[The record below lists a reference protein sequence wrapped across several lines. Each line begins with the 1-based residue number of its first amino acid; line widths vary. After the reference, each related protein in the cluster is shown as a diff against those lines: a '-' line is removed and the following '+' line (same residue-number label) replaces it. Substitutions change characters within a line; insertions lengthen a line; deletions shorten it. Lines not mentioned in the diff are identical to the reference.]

1 VAGIYR
7 VRCDARSFH
16 LVVVFL
22 HATASVLL
30 AFVLWQ
36 LGVKVIVSGA
46 TGLLFLLNASHF
58 QAVHHISALDYH
70 LALIWSILAGL
81 FFLYASRLKSLIYW
95 SGCGFCLAYGLW
107 IHTAVISMIPLFAYG
122 SWLAGECIKTSAR
135 RIIAL
140 GAIALPVL
148 GLSVYL
154 TPENTALLLA
164 WTLDVICQKL
174 GAKASI
180 FYAIALLALSLSS
193 YSALKRS
200 EAISLYDSGKN
211 AMHGRD
217 LTEGK
222 RQLRRAIDRRSGVI
236 RLGDAYYQLVL
247 LALARREDY
256 RPVLQEGL
264 NRMPYD
270 VRLNVI
276 NAAMQRLQNGEVGY
290 RPSPKDAS
298 LADSTSGN
306 IYHLLGLQAEMTGDY
321 MRAAKAYIAGIDYEF
336 WRDQSRTNLLR
347 VISGW
352 KESGQRAGRSEREL
366 LHSLLDKGMPEA
378 KSGDYTR
385 LGIDLGEWGLSE
397 LSLTAYRRALEVDE
411 GNLVAHTNLGWILYQ
426 QRDYLGA
433 IEQFRRALE
442 QGPHSVAAFNL
453 GLAQLAADQVS
464 QAEKQYAEAVERYGA
479 EEAQRIG
486 AVQDLRELASS
497 ATYPAAQKMLTRYWS
512 TAQIKPLL
520 NSSE

>member
-1 VAGIYR
+1 
-7 VRCDARSFH
+7 
-16 LVVVFL
+16 
-22 HATASVLL
+22 
-30 AFVLWQ
+30 
-36 LGVKVIVSGA
+36 
-46 TGLLFLLNASHF
+46 
-58 QAVHHISALDYH
+58 
-70 LALIWSILAGL
+70 
-81 FFLYASRLKSLIYW
+81 
-95 SGCGFCLAYGLW
+95 
-107 IHTAVISMIPLFAYG
+107 
-122 SWLAGECIKTSAR
+122 
-135 RIIAL
+135 
-140 GAIALPVL
+140 
-148 GLSVYL
+148 
-154 TPENTALLLA
+154 
-164 WTLDVICQKL
+164 
-174 GAKASI
+174 
-180 FYAIALLALSLSS
+180 
-193 YSALKRS
+193 
-200 EAISLYDSGKN
+200 
-211 AMHGRD
+211 
-217 LTEGK
+217 
-222 RQLRRAIDRRSGVI
+222 
-236 RLGDAYYQLVL
+236 
-247 LALARREDY
+247 
-256 RPVLQEGL
+256 
-264 NRMPYD
+264 
-270 VRLNVI
+270 
-276 NAAMQRLQNGEVGY
+276 QRLQNGEVGY
-290 RPSPKDAS
+290 RPSPQDAS

-352 KESGQRAGRSEREL
+352 KESGRRAGRSEREL

-397 LSLTAYRRALEVDE
+397 LSLTAYRRALEVDD